1 MSCCPVCSTLS
12 LHNGLPTTS
21 IYEVLPFALLKVE
34 RFLPTAQKEQAV
46 ALLCY
51 DGGVP
56 LILGGAMSTTTIRL
70 PENLKA
76 RVAAAAKRAGTTTH
90 GFILQ
95 AIAEKAEQEDMRAAF
110 DADAEDRYAR
120 IVATGKT
127 IPWQE
132 MRGYL
137 EERLAGKEVNHPVA
151 RKLAR

>member
-1 MSCCPVCSTLS
+1 
-12 LHNGLPTTS
+12 
-21 IYEVLPFALLKVE
+21 
-34 RFLPTAQKEQAV
+34 
-46 ALLCY
+46 
-51 DGGVP
+51 
-56 LILGGAMSTTTIRL
+56 MSTTTIRL

-76 RVAAAAKRAGTTTH
+76 RVAAAAKRSGTTTH
-90 GFILQ
+90 GFILD
-95 AIAEKAEQEDMRAAF
+95 AIAEKTEQEDLRAAF

-137 EERLAGKEVNHPVA
+137 EERLAGKEVKRPVA